1 MFTCGRQI
9 FTVNVNAQPCFQ
21 DFKDQMVSARG
32 RNVRLVHVAG
42 HGLSKCGFFW
52 LKDGSKEYEMIP
64 IDTFVKI
71 LGTEVSVAKGGTIEC
86 VVLNACETED
96 MGKQLR
102 RVTRVSYVVCWRSKV
117 QDNTAREFVLQF
129 YKSLQEQEAGRDYK
143 LAFQHAV
150 GRMVSEGGVARARV
164 KHLALG
170 AVDYVCLL
178 SEDGDEFPDTGFI
191 SPETK
196 KGANSNAG
204 PMKLESESSTLS
216 PDHVSLENAS
226 DEDEAIGEK
235 CCP

>member
-1 MFTCGRQI
+1 
-9 FTVNVNAQPCFQ
+9 
-21 DFKDQMVSARG
+21 MVSARG
-32 RNVRLVHVAG
+32 RNVRLLHVAG

-71 LGTEVSVAKGGTIEC
+71 LRTEVSVAKGGTIEC

-102 RVTRVSYVVCWRSKV
+102 RVTKVSHVVCWRSKV

-150 GRMVSEGGVARARV
+150 GRMESEGGVARARV

-216 PDHVSLENAS
+216 PDHVSLENVS

-235 CCP
+235 CCQ